1 MKWVK
6 KILLVLVIVFAVYYL
21 ISRPNDAAHAVRGLF
36 TWLSG
41 AVTAIFSFFTSL
53 AG

>member
-6 KILLVLVIVFAVYYL
+6 KVLLVLIIVFAVFYL
-21 ISRPNDAAHAVRGLF
+21 VTRPNDAAQAVRGLF
-36 TWLSG
+36 SWLSG